1 MIQPTVSIN
10 QAEFNRQLTEVAQH
24 SSRTYP
30 QVVNAQ
36 AFAFATRAVRATEK
50 ANIAQIAVELGQIA
64 TQIFSKKGKR
74 LKTPRKVYRTDLSSL
89 AHILVNWRRK
99 KAGENMLW
107 GDELDA
113 KAKRMIGARL
123 RAVAFIKSGWIYA
136 IRTLSAAVGYGD
148 RRDKLSRGETAKMS
162 GQPKGY
168 ARPARTAISSVVTCE
183 IANTALI
190 SHDGRNPLPVAERGT
205 QKAMAETIAD
215 MRRHLEEKL
224 GKVFKQYSAR

>member
-1 MIQPTVSIN
+1 MIQPTVTTN
-10 QAEFNRQLTEVAQH
+10 WPEFNRQLTEVAQH

-30 QVVNAQ
+30 QVVNGQAL
-36 AFAFATRAVRATEK
+36 AFASRAIRATEK
-50 ANIAQIAVELGQIA
+50 ANVEQIAVELGQIA
-64 TQIFSKKGKR
+64 TQRRVSKKGKVSYR
-74 LKTPRKVYRTDLSSL
+74 RIFRTDLSSL

-113 KAKRMIGARL
+113 KAKRLIGGRL

-148 RRDKLSRGETAKMS
+148 RRDKLARGETAKMS

-168 ARPARTAISSVVTCE
+168 ARPAKTAISSVVTCE

-224 GKVFKQYSAR
+224 GKVLKQYSAR